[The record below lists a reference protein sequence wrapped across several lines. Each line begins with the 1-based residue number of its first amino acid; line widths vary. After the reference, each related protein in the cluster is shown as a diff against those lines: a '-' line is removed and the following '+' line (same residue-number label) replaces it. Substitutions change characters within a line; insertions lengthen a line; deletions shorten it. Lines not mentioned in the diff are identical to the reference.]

1 MIKVQ
6 SVKQR
11 IRKEIK
17 KQIDTVT
24 ATGSLKSDS
33 IIEEVE
39 ELVVSKATSLESKVE
54 NHSKKKIEDPEFK
67 DIKKFPVVVEREKEE
82 EARETILVFD
92 GIETPEL

>member
-1 MIKVQ
+1 MIQVQ

-67 DIKKFPVVVEREKEE
+67 GIKKFPVVVEREKEE